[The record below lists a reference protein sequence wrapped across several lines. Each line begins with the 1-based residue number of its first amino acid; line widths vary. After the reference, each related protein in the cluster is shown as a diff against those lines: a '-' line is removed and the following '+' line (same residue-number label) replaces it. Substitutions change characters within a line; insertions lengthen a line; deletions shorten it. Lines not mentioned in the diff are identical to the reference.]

1 MECHILPADEL
12 PRDDRFFLALR
23 LTRDNSDFC
32 GALVAG
38 TQEGTIAICKDAGEI
53 IGWART
59 ERWRSWSTLEAF
71 VGTAYRGRGVA
82 TFCAAGL
89 VASYPYFRGSC
100 GYAAVFRPSM
110 QNLARKVGVSPV
122 LFSRMP
128 DGKWE
133 LS

>member
-1 MECHILPADEL
+1 MECYILPADEL
-12 PRDDRFFLALR
+12 PIGDRFFLALR

-32 GALVAG
+32 GALAAG
-38 TQEGTIAICKDAGEI
+38 TQEGTIAICEDAGEI

-59 ERWRSWSTLEAF
+59 ERWQSWNTLEAF
-71 VGTAYRGRGVA
+71 VGTAHRGRGVA

-89 VASYPYFRGSC
+89 VASCPCFRGSY

-110 QNLARKVGVSPV
+110 KHLARKVGIAPV
-122 LFSRMP
+122 LFSRLP